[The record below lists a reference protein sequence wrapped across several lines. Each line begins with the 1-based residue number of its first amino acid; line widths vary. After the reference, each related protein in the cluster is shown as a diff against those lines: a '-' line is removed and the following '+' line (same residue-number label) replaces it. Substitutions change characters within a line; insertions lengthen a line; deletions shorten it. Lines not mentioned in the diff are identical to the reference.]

1 MNKTIITGSRANDNG
16 ASLPVV
22 AICGRVSDQS
32 GETVPQGAD
41 PGNAERSMLTRIT
54 GALPRLDYPSHEV
67 TKDGG
72 KAIEVYDIPKEDR
85 EAVLQEL
92 YIFEP
97 CPRLDDTLFDL
108 HEGRPFQVRDFLV
121 VREDDSNFAVSPYYL
136 HSGGTILDWIPLD
149 RLEPDT
155 DDELDNGD
163 DTDNNNDNR
172 EED

>member
-1 MNKTIITGSRANDNG
+1 MNKTIITGSRQNEHG

-32 GETVPQGAD
+32 GESVPQGAD
-41 PGNAERSMLTRIT
+41 PGNAERSMLKRIT
-54 GALPRLDYPSHEV
+54 GALPRLDYPSREAV
-67 TKDGG
+67 KDGG
-72 KAIEVYDIPKEDR
+72 KTVEVYDIPEGDR
-85 EAVLQEL
+85 EAVLQDL

-108 HEGRPFQVRDFLV
+108 HEGRAFRVRDFLV

-155 DDELDNGD
+155 DDELENEY
-163 DTDNNNDNR
+163 NNDNG